1 MPNLI
6 QKMQLLTLSKKIL
19 LTSLLV
25 PSILF
30 ADDIGGITEHKGSGG
45 IIRANGEELFTALE
59 VGIQPMDHIE
69 TANGRLKI
77 DFLDT
82 SEVRL
87 TENTEITVYEYYYD
101 KATNDG
107 GLKMKMVS
115 GTARFTTGRLG
126 LIPKENIVIDTPTA
140 TVQIRGTDFTTSID
154 ELGRSLIILLPET
167 ECTIDGD
174 CSPSGEIRVINAGG
188 TVTLTEAYQATMV
201 SSFDQAPAEPVL
213 LDNINLKMID
223 NMFIVNPPN
232 EIDEQEDERQ
242 NRVSDSGNGIL
253 DFTDLDTDYLAEDFL
268 ADDDLEFT
276 ELDMDLLDV
285 DFLQDVLVALE
296 TVDILKRGTAQSQ
309 GSQEFS
315 GTSLGFDKTTQY
327 NTIIDTGAGQIW
339 FYRDVN
345 GIISARIPVGSNTT
359 LESTNEGKRSII
371 TVGDGQSVVI
381 IINQSG

>member
-1 MPNLI
+1 
-6 QKMQLLTLSKKIL
+6 MQLLTLSKLIL
-19 LTSLLV
+19 ATSLLV
-25 PSILF
+25 PSLVF
-30 ADDIGGITEHKGSGG
+30 ADKVGGISEHKGSGG
-45 IIRANGEELFTALE
+45 ITRQDGEVVLTALD
-59 VGIQPMDHIE
+59 VSIQPMDHVE

-87 TENTEITVYEYYYD
+87 TENTEITIYDYYYD

-140 TVQIRGTDFTTSID
+140 TVQVRGTDFTTSID
-154 ELGRSLIILLPET
+154 ELGRSLVILLPET

-174 CSPSGEIRVINAGG
+174 CSPSGEITVINAGG

-201 SSFDQAPAEPVL
+201 SSYDQSPAQPVR
-213 LDNINLKMID
+213 LDNINLNMID
-223 NMFIVNPPN
+223 NMFIVNPPK
-232 EIDEQEDERQ
+232 EIDKQKEEQSQARSNDA
-242 NRVSDSGNGIL
+242 GGIL
-253 DFTDLDTDYLAEDFL
+253 DFNELDTDYLEGDYL

-285 DFLQDVLVALE
+285 DFLQDVLVAIE
-296 TVDILKRGTAQSQ
+296 EVDILKRGTRSAQ
-309 GSQEFS
+309 GNNEFT
-315 GTSLGFDKTTQY
+315 GTTLGFNKETQY
-327 NTIIDTGAGQIW
+327 NSIIDQGAGQIW

-345 GIISARIPVGSNTT
+345 GVISARIPIGSNTT
-359 LESTNEGKRSII
+359 LESTNEGKRNVI
-371 TVGDGQSVVI
+371 TVGDGQSVII